1 MEFRLVLFEIF
12 LHYLKLALP
21 YFFITLLIVETSFLV
36 FRFHKYNKRE
46 TAVNVLT
53 GIIGVLAQSILKL
66 FFFTNIYPLVYS
78 HRLFEISLDWYQI
91 FATLFMYTFL
101 QWFIHLLNHKIR
113 FFWCLHEVHHSA
125 TDMNVTT
132 GLRTSIFD
140 LVSLEMM
147 YLLIPFLGF
156 HYIFYFFFYSINK
169 FWGSFIHLN
178 EKMVGNIP
186 LLKYLLVTPAGHHL
200 HHARNIPYID
210 KNYGELVPWFDY
222 LFKTFEKEKVEKIEY
237 GTLKITHEIGFWE
250 SQTHE
255 FKALWKD
262 MRSTPNYRYKILYI
276 FMPPGWEPGSFNNT
290 ASSMQKNYL
299 KKIDTIKNELVG

>member
-1 MEFRLVLFEIF
+1 MEFKIVHFETF

-21 YFFITLLIVETSFLV
+21 YFFIALLVVETCFLV
-36 FRFHKYNKRE
+36 FQFHKYNKKE
-46 TAVNVLT
+46 TTINILT
-53 GIIGVLAQSILKL
+53 GVIGVVAQSILKL

-78 HRLFEISLDWYQI
+78 HKLFEISLGWHQF
-91 FATLFMYTFL
+91 FATLFIYTFL
-101 QWFIHLLNHKIR
+101 QWFIHLLEHKIR

-125 TDMNVTT
+125 TQMNVTT

-147 YLLIPFLGF
+147 YLIIPFLGF

-178 EKMVGNIP
+178 EKLVGNIP

-222 LFKTFEKEKVEKIEY
+222 LFKTYEKEEIETIEY
-237 GTLKITHEIGFWE
+237 GTLKITKEIGFWE

-262 MRSTPNYRYKILYI
+262 MRNTSNYLHKILYI
-276 FMPPGWEPGSFNNT
+276 FMPPGWQPGSFEKTASYLQKKYIKNNT
-290 ASSMQKNYL
+290 
-299 KKIDTIKNELVG
+299 